1 MSIRIASW
9 NINSIRRRLK
19 LIHKL
24 KKEFSIDIL
33 FLQECKCT
41 ENDMPYEDLKKIGYK
56 YIYYNGQKSYNGVAI
71 LSNLELKKF
80 FSYDF
85 LGKGEARHICGV
97 TKENINFH
105 NFYVPAGGDEPDPVK
120 NIKFEYKLK
129 YLGEMKKK
137 FLEED
142 LKKTIILGDFNV
154 APLEEDVWSHKQL
167 ENVVSHTKVE
177 TDSLKSILK
186 VCGFKDVI
194 REHFQDIKLYSWW
207 SYRARDWDK
216 SNRGRRLD
224 HLWASNDIATAFLSC
239 SIEREVRS
247 WQPPSDHV
255 PIIATLNLL

>member
-1 MSIRIASW
+1 
-9 NINSIRRRLK
+9 
-19 LIHKL
+19 
-24 KKEFSIDIL
+24 
-33 FLQECKCT
+33 
-41 ENDMPYEDLKKIGYK
+41 MPYEELKKIGYK

-129 YLGEMKKK
+129 YLEEMKKK

-177 TDSLKSILK
+177 TDSLRSILK

-224 HLWASNDIATAFLSC
+224 HLWASNDIAAAFLSC

>member
-1 MSIRIASW
+1 MQKQSQHLAKERRSKIQLYYDIISAIVEDSQNNDNVSPTRIQ
-9 NINSIRRRLK
+9 
-19 LIHKL
+19 
-24 KKEFSIDIL
+24 F
-33 FLQECKCT
+33 KCNT
-41 ENDMPYEDLKKIGYK
+41 
-56 YIYYNGQKSYNGVAI
+56 
-71 LSNLELKKF
+71 
-80 FSYDF
+80 SYD
-85 LGKGEARHICGV
+85 
-97 TKENINFH
+97 
-105 NFYVPAGGDEPDPVK
+105 
-120 NIKFEYKLK
+120 KLAK
-129 YLGEMKKK
+129 YLEEMKKK

-194 REHFQDIKLYSWW
+194 RENFQDIKLYSWW

-224 HLWASNDIATAFLSC
+224 HLWASNDIAAAFLSC

-255 PIIATLNLL
+255 PIIATINLL